1 MLWVAGEIL
10 THLFVQYY
18 AQITVTFSV
27 VINPNSRHYDFM
39 RCHMHSSFADDYFG
53 PDAIQM
59 EMNSRDF
66 ASRVN
71 IINANTRAVCD
82 FLRSRSLSFVK
93 SSLPESGS
101 AMVSSPL
108 VIKDV
113 YYPEW
118 ITPENYG
125 TFRRP
130 GKDDNFGPLF
140 SVTFISQSASEAFYN
155 ALPCA
160 KGPSLGTDFTLA
172 CPYTILAHFQE
183 LDWAAE
189 YGIEEGIVRVSVGME
204 ERETL
209 VEWFRLSLKAS
220 EMTLT

>member
-1 MLWVAGEIL
+1 M
-10 THLFVQYY
+10 
-18 AQITVTFSV
+18 
-27 VINPNSRHYDFM
+27 VINPNSSHYDTM
-39 RCHMHSSFADDYFG
+39 CAHIQSSFIDDYFG

-59 EMNSRDF
+59 EINSRDF

-71 IINANTRAVCD
+71 IINANTKAVCN
-82 FLRSRSLSFVK
+82 FLRSRSLSFVGSE
-93 SSLPESGS
+93 SSS
-101 AMVSSPL
+101 AAASLPL

-113 YYPEW
+113 FYPEW
-118 ITPENYG
+118 ITPMNYE

-130 GKDDNFGPLF
+130 GKEDNFGPLF
-140 SVTFISQSASEAFYN
+140 SMTFISHTASEAFYN

-189 YGIEEGIVRVSVGME
+189 YGVEEGIVRVSVGME
-204 ERETL
+204 EEETL
-209 VEWFRLSLKAS
+209 MEWFQLSLRVAEEAS
-220 EMTLT
+220 SRDA